1 MNDHEDLLRQTFD
14 LARAAREKGNHPF
27 GALLALDNQVLL
39 AAENSVVSEQDPTRH
54 AELVLVSE
62 AARQLSPEVLRQATL
77 YASTE
82 PCAMCATAIYW
93 SGVSKVVYGCPAA
106 VVAEMAH
113 EGFAISC
120 REIFAHGDRAVMVTG
135 PLLLAEA
142 TAVAAGY
149 WS

>member
-1 MNDHEDLLRQTFD
+1 MNDHDALLRLTFD
-14 LARAAREKGNHPF
+14 LAREAREKGNHPF

-39 AAENSVVSEQDPTRH
+39 TAQNSVVSEQDPTRH
-54 AELVLVSE
+54 AELVLISE
-62 AARQLSPEVLRQATL
+62 AARQFSPEVLQQATL

-93 SGVSKVVYGCPAA
+93 SGVSNVVYGCPAE
-106 VVAEMAH
+106 VVAVMAR
-113 EGFAISC
+113 ERFAIPC
-120 REIFAHGDRAVMVTG
+120 REIFAHGDRSITVTG

-142 TAVAAGY
+142 TAVPAGY